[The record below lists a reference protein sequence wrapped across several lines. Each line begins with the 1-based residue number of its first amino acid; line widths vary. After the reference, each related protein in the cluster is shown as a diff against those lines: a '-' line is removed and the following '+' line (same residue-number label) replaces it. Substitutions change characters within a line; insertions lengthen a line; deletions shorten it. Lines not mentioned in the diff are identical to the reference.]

1 MILAHSPTSTS
12 ITLSD
17 NFIWTDEHSW
27 VAATATVSYLMTGA
41 LLVEGATRQAGR
53 FITLEAASD
62 VAWVRRSLLQQIYAL
77 ASVQGQVMTL
87 SMLNPSA
94 PGTPRV
100 FNVMFRHQETPI
112 NADPVNELPSRT
124 DDEWWH
130 LKTIRLMEVA
140 EWQFQQQT
148 SN

>member
-1 MILAHSPTSTS
+1 MILTHAPTSTS

-62 VAWVRRSLLQQIYAL
+62 VAWVPRLKLQQLYAL
-77 ASVQGQVMTL
+77 ASVQGRVMTL
-87 SMLNPSA
+87 SLLNPST
-94 PGTPRV
+94 PGTPRT
-100 FNVMFRHQETPI
+100 FNVIFRHQDVAI
-112 NADPVNELPSRT
+112 NADPVNDLPSRN

-130 LKTIRLMEVA
+130 LKTIRLMEV
-140 EWQFQQQT
+140 
-148 SN
+148 SV